1 MLARWLPD
9 GNIEYLGRIDEQV
22 KIRGFRI
29 ELGEIESKIREIEG
43 INDCAVIVRA
53 DSTGDKAIYAYYT
66 SDDEMSVSEIRDRLS
81 ASMPGYMI
89 PAYMMQIETIPVT
102 RNGKLDKRA
111 LPEITAKTGREY
123 TAPETET
130 QEIICAIFSEILGVK
145 QVGIKDSFFELGGH
159 SLRATRL
166 VNAIEEKTGVK
177 IALRDV
183 FVSTTPEQLAEI
195 VDSHSEDIYES
206 IPKAE
211 EKEFYPMSSA
221 QKRIYLIQQL
231 EPDVMTYNM
240 PFSMKM
246 IGNVSAE
253 RLKIAFETIL
263 DRHEILRTEFLLVN
277 GEPVQRILEHVDVD
291 FE

>member
-1 MLARWLPD
+1 
-9 GNIEYLGRIDEQV
+9 
-22 KIRGFRI
+22 
-29 ELGEIESKIREIEG
+29 
-43 INDCAVIVRA
+43 
-53 DSTGDKAIYAYYT
+53 
-66 SDDEMSVSEIRDRLS
+66 
-81 ASMPGYMI
+81 MI